1 MKDFIFLAAAADAQS
16 EGIVGGLVR
25 KFEGVGVNTGGLI
38 AQIIVFAI
46 LAFALKKFAFDP
58 ILAVMDQR
66 RKEIETALANAE
78 KIKAELAQ
86 AELARK
92 DIILK
97 ANADAMAL
105 IEEAKKSAD
114 VLGGKKINEASAQ
127 AEAILKRAEETALRD
142 REKLLADI
150 KKEVASLVIQTTGKV
165 LGKIITPE
173 DEKRLRQEVVAQ
185 VSWS

>member
-1 MKDFIFLAAAADAQS
+1 MNDLLFLAAAEAQS
-16 EGIVGGLVR
+16 DGIVPGLVR

-38 AQIIVFAI
+38 AQIIVFAV

-66 RKEIETALANAE
+66 RKEIETSLANAE
-78 KIKAELAQ
+78 RIKKELAL
-86 AELARK
+86 AEATRK
-92 DIILK
+92 EIVLR

-114 VLGGKKINEASAQ
+114 ALGGKKMAEAAAQ

-142 REKLLADI
+142 REKLLSDL

-165 LGKIITPE
+165 LGRSITPE
-173 DEKRLRQEVVAQ
+173 DEARLRQEVVGS
-185 VSWS
+185 VS